1 MCRMFFA
8 VGLCVLSLSVFA
20 GRGPAGENIQRKA
33 WTCTPEAE
41 KLLAKWK
48 TEAKPCAK
56 DLRSHLP
63 IFRLLCILESATT
76 CF

>member
-1 MCRMFFA
+1 MFFA

-41 KLLAKWK
+41 KLLAK
-48 TEAKPCAK
+48 
-56 DLRSHLP
+56 
-63 IFRLLCILESATT
+63 
-76 CF
+76 